1 MFKNLLIQ
9 SRLFALFL
17 RPNSHAKTMSYIILH
32 FAESKQ

>member
-17 RPNSHAKTMSYIILH
+17 RPNSHTKTMSYIILH